1 MIVIRG
7 DLMFDSYDYL
17 DNQTY
22 FNDRT
27 STTENDEIIT
37 LNQAIEL
44 IKKSVESEKEDEQ
57 FYNLLLQQTSSLE
70 AKEIIKSIRDDEK
83 KHNQILRK
91 LYYDFTGQV
100 VPTNTFLN
108 KTENYST
115 FNKNLKTAM
124 FGELDAVK
132 KYRKILSTM
141 PSGDSYTLLMAII
154 LDELRHA
161 NLYNFLIHEH

>member
-1 MIVIRG
+1 MIAIRG

>member
-7 DLMFDSYDYL
+7 DLMFNSYDYL